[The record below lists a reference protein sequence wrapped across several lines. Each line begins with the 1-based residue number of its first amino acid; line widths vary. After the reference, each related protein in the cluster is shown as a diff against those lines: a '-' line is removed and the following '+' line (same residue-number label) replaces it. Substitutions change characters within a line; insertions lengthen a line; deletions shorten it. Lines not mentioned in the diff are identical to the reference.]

1 MELRNRACRPETGG
15 TVIDFHSHVLPGI
28 DDGSK
33 SIRESARMLAA
44 SAAQGVTH
52 IAATPHFYPAETSPE
67 RFLERREQ
75 AAERLRAVWR
85 PEFPRLLLGAEVCY
99 LDGIGQAAEMEA
111 LCIEGTSLLLLEMP
125 LCAWSER
132 MAAEI
137 TALQRGSGPAV
148 MLAHVERCLPL
159 QRGAVWDQLL
169 ESGVLMQASASFF
182 LRWNTRHRA
191 VRMFDAGRI
200 HLLGSDCHNM
210 ADWAPRMGDALAV
223 MGEKRA
229 QALERRCRT
238 LLRLE
243 EAVV

>member
-75 AAERLRAVWR
+75 AAE
-85 PEFPRLLLGAEVCY
+85 
-99 LDGIGQAAEMEA
+99 MEA

-148 MLAHVERCLPL
+148 MPAHVERCLPL

-191 VRMFDAGRI
+191 VRLFDAGRI

-210 ADWAPRMGDALAV
+210 ADRAPRMGDALAV